1 MANSPTHRFGQ
12 IIGDVLEAALKDPLA
27 HVAQKHGLYLDCKCP
42 RAARGGQS
50 KVGWKDHKGNRH
62 DLDYVL
68 EAGGT
73 DASVGRPRA
82 FIEIAYRRYTK
93 HSRNKAQEIQ
103 GAIAPLFETYKHDH
117 PFIGVVLAGVFT
129 EGSLAQLRSH
139 GFGVL
144 YMPFK
149 SIVEAFKVVGIDAD
163 FNEDSTDA
171 EVQRKVDAWDKLPAD
186 ATARVGSAMRRIESA
201 AFATFVAELEK
212 CLTRAI
218 AAVFVLA
225 LHGQPK
231 ELANVASAIAF
242 IEGFDEA
249 KSSGP
254 FVRYEVNIRYTNK
267 DEIRGTFESKADAIR
282 FLKSMG

>member
-1 MANSPTHRFGQ
+1 LALSPTHRFGQ
-12 IIGDVLEAALKDPLA
+12 IIGDVLEAALHAPLSE
-27 HVAQKHGLYLDCKCP
+27 VAKRHGLYLDCKCP

-62 DLDYVL
+62 DLDYAL
-68 EAGGT
+68 ESGGT
-73 DASVGRPRA
+73 DAKVGRPKA

-93 HSRNKAQEIQ
+93 HSKNKAQEIQ

-129 EGSLAQLRSH
+129 EPSLNQLRSH

-144 YMPFK
+144 YIPFE
-149 SIVEAFKVVGIDAD
+149 SIVTAFKVVGIDANFD
-163 FNEDSTDA
+163 EDSVDA
-171 EVQRKVDAWDKLPAD
+171 DVQAKVDAWDKLPEEERAK
-186 ATARVGSAMRRIESA
+186 VGAAMRRVESA

-212 CLTRAI
+212 CLNRSI
-218 AAVFVLA
+218 ASVFVLA
-225 LHGQPK
+225 LHGQSQ

-249 KSSGP
+249 KSGGK
-254 FVRYEVNIRYTNK
+254 FARYEVNIRYSNK
-267 DEIRGTFESKADAIR
+267 DEIRGTFESKTDAVR
-282 FLKSMG
+282 FLKSMA